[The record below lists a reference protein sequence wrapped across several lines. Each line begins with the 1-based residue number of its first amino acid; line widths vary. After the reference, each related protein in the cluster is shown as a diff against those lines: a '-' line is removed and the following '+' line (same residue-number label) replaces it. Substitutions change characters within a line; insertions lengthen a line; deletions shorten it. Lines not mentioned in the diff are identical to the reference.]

1 MKKVIVYIS
10 GVVFFLSICLGIAVY
25 VTPPPQTPPD
35 IIKPPPIQGASAAL
49 LWTNKNKIIAEKNGD
64 SAIYPA
70 STTKILTCI
79 IALEEGHTL
88 LKKEANISSFS
99 IKQDGTLLGISPD
112 NPIILEQL
120 LYGMMLV
127 SGNDAASAVAETV
140 GGEYHRFIQM
150 MNEKA
155 NIIGCTNSHFS
166 NASGLTDPTH
176 YSTAI
181 DMTKIAAYAM
191 NNQMFRDI
199 VSKKIYNMTYV
210 DGTVQLIKNRNEFL
224 DSKYYGANG
233 IKTGMTEAAGE
244 CLVASAERNGQL
256 LIMSVYNDEA
266 RWQDVQKWL
275 NYGFSII
282 EQEEKY
288 QKELAEEPRIYK
300 WINQLLGKELYE
312 EKTSTL

>member
-25 VTPPPQTPPD
+25 VTPPPPTPPD

-176 YSTAI
+176 YSTAV

-199 VSKKIYNMTYV
+199 VSKKMYNMTYV

>member
-25 VTPPPQTPPD
+25 VTPPPPTPPD

-166 NASGLTDPTH
+166 NASGLTDPAH
-176 YSTAI
+176 YSTAV

-312 EKTSTL
+312 GKISTL

>member
-25 VTPPPQTPPD
+25 VTPPPPTPPD

-49 LWTNKNKIIAEKNGD
+49 LWTNTNKIIAEKNGD

-120 LYGMMLV
+120 LYGMMLG

-176 YSTAI
+176 YSTAV

>member
-25 VTPPPQTPPD
+25 VTPPPPTPPD

-64 SAIYPA
+64 GAIYPA

-166 NASGLTDPTH
+166 NASGLTDPAH
-176 YSTAI
+176 YSTAV

>member
-25 VTPPPQTPPD
+25 VTPPPPTPPD

-166 NASGLTDPTH
+166 NASGLTNPTH
-176 YSTAI
+176 YSTAV

>member
-25 VTPPPQTPPD
+25 VTPPPPTPPD

-64 SAIYPA
+64 SVIYPA

-176 YSTAI
+176 YSTAV

>member
-1 MKKVIVYIS
+1 
-10 GVVFFLSICLGIAVY
+10 
-25 VTPPPQTPPD
+25 
-35 IIKPPPIQGASAAL
+35 
-49 LWTNKNKIIAEKNGD
+49 
-64 SAIYPA
+64 
-70 STTKILTCI
+70 
-79 IALEEGHTL
+79 
-88 LKKEANISSFS
+88 
-99 IKQDGTLLGISPD
+99 
-112 NPIILEQL
+112 
-120 LYGMMLV
+120 
-127 SGNDAASAVAETV
+127 
-140 GGEYHRFIQM
+140 
-150 MNEKA
+150 
-155 NIIGCTNSHFS
+155 
-166 NASGLTDPTH
+166 
-176 YSTAI
+176 
-181 DMTKIAAYAM
+181 
-191 NNQMFRDI
+191 
-199 VSKKIYNMTYV
+199 MTYV

>member
-25 VTPPPQTPPD
+25 VTPPPPTPPD

-176 YSTAI
+176 YSTAV

-266 RWQDVQKWL
+266 RWQDAQKWL

>member
-25 VTPPPQTPPD
+25 VTPPPPTPPD
-35 IIKPPPIQGASAAL
+35 IIKPPPIQGAAAAL

-166 NASGLTDPTH
+166 NASGLTDPAH
-176 YSTAI
+176 YSTAV

>member
-25 VTPPPQTPPD
+25 VTPPPPTPTD

-166 NASGLTDPTH
+166 NASGLTDPAH
-176 YSTAI
+176 YSTAV

-312 EKTSTL
+312 GKTSTL

>member
-1 MKKVIVYIS
+1 MKKVIVNIS

-25 VTPPPQTPPD
+25 VTPPPPTPPD

-166 NASGLTDPTH
+166 NASGLTDPAH
-176 YSTAI
+176 YSTAV

>member
-25 VTPPPQTPPD
+25 VTPPPPTPPD

-79 IALEEGHTL
+79 IALEEVHTL

-166 NASGLTDPTH
+166 NASGLTDPAH
-176 YSTAI
+176 YSTAV

>member
-1 MKKVIVYIS
+1 MYIS

-25 VTPPPQTPPD
+25 VTPPPPTPPD

-166 NASGLTDPTH
+166 NASGLTDPAH
-176 YSTAI
+176 YSTAV

>member
-25 VTPPPQTPPD
+25 VTPPPPTPPD

-176 YSTAI
+176 YSTTV

>member
-25 VTPPPQTPPD
+25 VTPPPPTPPD

-166 NASGLTDPTH
+166 NASGLTDPAH
-176 YSTAI
+176 YSTAV

-244 CLVASAERNGQL
+244 CLVAFAERNGQL

>member
-25 VTPPPQTPPD
+25 VTPPPPTPPD

-176 YSTAI
+176 YSTAV

-199 VSKKIYNMTYV
+199 VSKKIYNMTYI

>member
-25 VTPPPQTPPD
+25 VTPPPPTPPD

-49 LWTNKNKIIAEKNGD
+49 LWTNKNKIIAEKNED

-166 NASGLTDPTH
+166 NASGLTDPAH
-176 YSTAI
+176 YSTAV

>member
-25 VTPPPQTPPD
+25 VTPPPPTPPD

-233 IKTGMTEAAGE
+233 IKTGMTEAAEE

>member
-25 VTPPPQTPPD
+25 VTPPPPTPPD
-35 IIKPPPIQGASAAL
+35 IIKPPPIQGASAVL

-176 YSTAI
+176 YSTAV

>member
-25 VTPPPQTPPD
+25 VTPPPPTPPD

-88 LKKEANISSFS
+88 LKKEANINSFS

-166 NASGLTDPTH
+166 NASGLTDPAH
-176 YSTAI
+176 YSTAV

>member
-25 VTPPPQTPPD
+25 VTPPPPTPPD

-49 LWTNKNKIIAEKNGD
+49 LWTNKNKIIAENNGD

-166 NASGLTDPTH
+166 NASGLTDPAH
-176 YSTAI
+176 YSTAV

-312 EKTSTL
+312 GKTSTL

>member
-25 VTPPPQTPPD
+25 VTPPPPTPPD

-176 YSTAI
+176 YSTAV
-181 DMTKIAAYAM
+181 DMTKIAASAM

-199 VSKKIYNMTYV
+199 VSKKIYNMTYI

>member
-25 VTPPPQTPPD
+25 VTPPPPTPPD
-35 IIKPPPIQGASAAL
+35 IIKPPPIQGVSAAL

-166 NASGLTDPTH
+166 NASGLTDPAH
-176 YSTAI
+176 YSTAV

>member
-25 VTPPPQTPPD
+25 VTPPPPTPPD
-35 IIKPPPIQGASAAL
+35 IIKPPLIQGASAAL

-176 YSTAI
+176 YSTAV

-199 VSKKIYNMTYV
+199 VSKKIYNMTYI